1 MEQARA
7 LVIGYG
13 NRLRRDDALG
23 VSIAEGLAGEHPDAT
38 VLLVP
43 ELYPELAEPV
53 AAADVAVFV
62 DAREGGVEL
71 GVTSEELLDGSC
83 RVPWIGH
90 ISDPR
95 AILAL
100 AQAVYGRRPRAF
112 LVTAPI
118 GDTNVGVGL
127 SAAGTSHVPRAI
139 RAVSALL
146 EGARAR

>member
-1 MEQARA
+1 MERARA

-23 VSIAEGLAGEHPDAT
+23 VCIAEGLADEHPDAT
-38 VLLVP
+38 VLLVA

-71 GVTSEELLDGSC
+71 GVTSEELIDASC

-90 ISDPR
+90 VSDPR

-112 LVTAPI
+112 LLTAPI
-118 GDTNVGVGL
+118 GDSGAGIGL
-127 SAAGTSHVPRAI
+127 SAAAAGYVPQAI
-139 RAVSALL
+139 RAVNALL
-146 EGARAR
+146 EGVRAR